1 MPTAFYPTVVP
12 VGKEGNGGLGSRNQ
26 TNLRASFADSPIYN
40 DYSTKEAIKAS
51 ADPAG
56 NPAGGV
62 VTGQAAE
69 VNDNGVWGMSTFDL
83 NFTSS
88 PNLNDVETG
97 GEGKP
102 ASPYYPNIT
111 SPGEGNA
118 NNPLAQPEY
127 TGNPIPKKSNYGTG
141 LSSDANPVNTAESIA
156 SNTVGKYL
164 SGRSFIGSDGRT

>member
-1 MPTAFYPTVVP
+1 MPTAFYPTVIP

-26 TNLRASFADSPIYN
+26 TNLRASFAGSPIYN

-51 ADPAG
+51 TDSQG
-56 NPAGGV
+56 NLAAAV
-62 VTGQAAE
+62 VTGDADS
-69 VNDNGVWGMSTFDL
+69 VNDNGVWGMSNFDL
-83 NFTSS
+83 NFRSS
-88 PNLNDVETG
+88 PNLNEVETG

-127 TGNPIPKKSNYGTG
+127 TGEPIPKKSNYGTG
-141 LSSDANPVNTAESIA
+141 LSSDGNPVNTAEAIS
-156 SNTVGKYL
+156 SQTVGSYI
-164 SGRSFIGSDGRT
+164 SGRSFVGSDGRT